1 MCGIFGINFKNEVNL
16 KKTIPADIKLLS
28 NLSRSRGQDTFG
40 VCVSFKED
48 EKIYKQNIDPKQAL
62 KREDFKDFITSA
74 LNPVKEDDIVLVNGQ
89 TRLVTNG
96 TKFIFENNQ
105 PIITKNILGVHNGII
120 VNRNYENNSEKI
132 NYEGYMI
139 KSDSLLFFEDLSNL
153 FSKDKE
159 NFIENLNNYLK
170 NIDGNYSIYF
180 RIPSLKLNFLTSNCG
195 SLYFTNNDSKL
206 IYASE
211 KIF

>member
-105 PIITKNILGVHNGII
+105 PIITKNILG
-120 VNRNYENNSEKI
+120 
-132 NYEGYMI
+132 
-139 KSDSLLFFEDLSNL
+139 
-153 FSKDKE
+153 
-159 NFIENLNNYLK
+159 
-170 NIDGNYSIYF
+170 
-180 RIPSLKLNFLTSNCG
+180 G
-195 SLYFTNNDSKL
+195 S
-206 IYASE
+206 
-211 KIF
+211 